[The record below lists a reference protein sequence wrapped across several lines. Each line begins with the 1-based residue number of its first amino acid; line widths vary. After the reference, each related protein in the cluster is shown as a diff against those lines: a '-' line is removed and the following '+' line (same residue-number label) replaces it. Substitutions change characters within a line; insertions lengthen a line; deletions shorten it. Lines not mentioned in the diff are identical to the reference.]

1 MNKLIFI
8 LASCLV
14 VILIICGIHKSRSEA
29 TAADCDSVEVVSDTM
44 EVVTD
49 TMEVATDT
57 IPTDSLDLE
66 EV

>member
-1 MNKLIFI
+1 MKKFIFTLAI
-8 LASCLV
+8 CATICLASC
-14 VILIICGIHKSRSEA
+14 GSKNAENAA

-49 TMEVATDT
+49 TVS
-57 IPTDSLDLE
+57 TDSLALG